1 MDAGDP
7 PPKPPASRPETGLSL
22 LGSRPSEGVPIPN
35 LDLAQRYFDGWNAHD
50 PAAIAATF
58 ASSGTYTDPNV
69 SNLDAEATGAYAVS
83 LVAAFPDLRFDL
95 VTTALTDAGSVAAE
109 WVMRGTNTGSFNGL
123 PPTGREISLPGA
135 DLITFTDD
143 GIATVNGY
151 FDGAKVARD
160 LDLDVIVQPKSL
172 GPWRFGI
179 SSRAVKRDDVEPGAF
194 SMTVLTVR
202 SDEEFEDTRVRTRE
216 IVGQLLDAP
225 GFLSFTGV
233 TVGRRMYTITAWET
247 PEAARQVRSN
257 PAHRAAVG
265 RFFGPEV
272 ASGGYTGIWA
282 PHQINGTLVRCDC
295 GAMRRAAAGTCTCGA
310 ELPAATVW

>member
-22 LGSRPSEGVPIPN
+22 LGSRSSEGAPIPN

-69 SNLDAEATGAYAVS
+69 SDLDAEATGAYAMS

-95 VTTALTDAGSVAAE
+95 VTTAVTDAGSVAAE

-123 PPTGREISLPGA
+123 PPTGGRYRYPARISSRSPT
-135 DLITFTDD
+135 I
-143 GIATVNGY
+143 GIATVKGY
-151 FDGAKVARD
+151 FDAAKVARD

-194 SMTVLTVR
+194 SMTVLTAR

-247 PEAARQVRSN
+247 LEAARQVRSN

-265 RFFGPEV
+265 TFLRPRGRFGWV
-272 ASGGYTGIWA
+272 HGHLGA
-282 PHQINGTLVRCDC
+282 PSNQRHPRTL
-295 GAMRRAAAGTCTCGA
+295 
-310 ELPAATVW
+310 